1 MANSIALAEK
11 FVPVLDGIYKKA
23 SLTSVLDAATKLDF
37 TNTNTVKV
45 MKVSTTG
52 LGDYSRSTGYPAG
65 DVTVTWEALKLEE
78 ERGKEMS
85 IDRMDDE
92 ETLGQAFGM
101 AMNEFIR
108 LHVAPEVDAYRFAAY
123 AGATGISTTTGANL
137 TTGAAMLAAIDEATK
152 VMDGNEV
159 PDDRVLFISSNLK
172 PLLMGA
178 VTREWGSDGNISRVL
193 GGYNDMP
200 IVYVPQSRFYTAV
213 TLNSGATAWGYA
225 KGTGAADI
233 NFMMIS
239 KSAVLQATKMALP
252 KIFTPDENQDK
263 DAWKFQYRL
272 YHDAMVYDNKV
283 NGVYLHK
290 AAVSANP
297 GG

>member
-1 MANSIALAEK
+1 MANSIAYAEK
-11 FVPVLDGIYKKA
+11 FVPVIDGLYKKA
-23 SLTSVLDAATKLDF
+23 SLTSALDATTQLDF
-37 TNTNTVKV
+37 TGTNTVKV
-45 MKVSTTG
+45 MKVTTTG
-52 LGDYSRSTGYPAG
+52 LGDYSRATGYPAG
-65 DVTVTWEALKLEE
+65 DVTVTWEAMTLSE

-108 LHVAPEVDAYRFAAY
+108 LHVAPEVDAYRFAKFAST
-123 AGATGISTTTGANL
+123 TGISTTAGANL
-137 TTGAAMLAAIDEATK
+137 TTGAAVLAAIDEATK
-152 VMDGNEV
+152 TMDGNEV
-159 PDDRVLFISSNLK
+159 SDDRILYVSSNLK

-178 VTREWGSDGNISRVL
+178 VSREWGNDGTVSRVL
-193 GGYNDMP
+193 NGYNDMP
-200 IVYVPQSRFYTAV
+200 IVYVPQSRFYTAI
-213 TLNSGATAWGYA
+213 TLNSGASSWGYTKA
-225 KGTGAADI
+225 SSAVDI

-252 KIFTPDENQDK
+252 KVFTPDENQDK

-290 AAVSANP
+290 AAASA
-297 GG
+297 